1 MGRGAE
7 LRRPQGEV
15 GGYSGQTAGVHRY
28 TDETEKLAAAVIDA
42 AIERIKVVPPLDGP
56 RTPGD
61 LAASAGATVTP
72 EGLGGEEALR
82 IFTDVLAP
90 ACISVDF
97 PRFLSFVPAAPTKAS
112 VLFDFVVGA
121 MSVYGGSWLEG
132 AGAVYAENQA
142 LEWLARLAGL
152 PDDAGGCFVSGGT
165 AGNLSGL
172 VAARHTAAAQRSD
185 RPRRWVILASDQAHS
200 SVASAARVMDVD
212 LVDVP
217 SRDYRLTGDE
227 LEAAIAG
234 LDADQRDGVFAVV
247 ASAGTTNLGV
257 IDDLRSL
264 GERCRAEGWW
274 FHVDAAYGGAA
285 LAAPQARP
293 LFDGIEQADSLVIDP
308 HKWLFAPFDVAAL
321 LYRNPAQARA
331 AHTQHAGYLEPITSR
346 GEWNPSDYAHHLS
359 RRARGLPFW
368 FSLATHGT
376 AAYASAVERGI
387 ELACEAADR
396 IDRHPRLEKVWGPS
410 LSIVVFRRPGWS
422 AAEYRAWSDR
432 LLAEGLAFVLPTVHA
447 GENVLRFCFINPHT
461 TVEDIDLILDTL

>member
-1 MGRGAE
+1 MGNR
-7 LRRPQGEV
+7 
-15 GGYSGQTAGVHRY
+15 QTARVHRY
-28 TDETEKLAAAVIDA
+28 TDDTEKLAGAVIDA
-42 AIERIKVVPPLDGP
+42 ALERIRVVPPLQGP

-61 LAASAGATVTP
+61 LAAAAGATVTA

-112 VLFDFVVGA
+112 VLFDFVVAA

-142 LEWLARLAGL
+142 LDWLAGLAGL
-152 PDDAGGCFVSGGT
+152 PAGAGGCFVSGGT
-165 AGNLSGL
+165 AANLSGL
-172 VAARHTAAAQRSD
+172 VAARHTAAARHSS
-185 RPRRWVILASDQAHS
+185 RPSRWVLLASDQAHS

-212 LVDVP
+212 LVEVP
-217 SRDYRLTGDE
+217 SEDFRLTGDA
-227 LEAAIAG
+227 LDAAVAG
-234 LDADQRDGVFAVV
+234 LEPEQRDGVFAVV

-257 IDDLRSL
+257 IDDLRSV
-264 GERCRAEGWW
+264 GERCREADWW

-285 LAAPQARP
+285 LAAPAARP
-293 LFDGIEQADSLVIDP
+293 LFDGIEQADSLVVDP

-321 LYRNPAQARA
+321 LYRNPVLARA

-368 FSLATHGT
+368 FSLATNGT
-376 AAYASAVERGI
+376 DAYTSAVEQGI
-387 ELACEAADR
+387 ELARQAAERIEA
-396 IDRHPRLEKVWGPS
+396 HPRLEKVWGPS
-410 LSIVVFRRPGWS
+410 LSIVLFRRRGWT
-422 AAEYRAWSDR
+422 AVDYRAWSDQ
-432 LLAEGLAFVLPTVHA
+432 LLADGVAFVLPTVHA

-461 TVEDIDLILDTL
+461 TDEDIDLILDTL